1 MVKKLPKW
9 AIKQA
14 GGINKKAWRLAKAG
28 RKPKK
33 SSSRKTYKT
42 STKRKSNRR
51 RNNMNLGNKAIVG
64 GIIAGAA
71 ATMIKRYVN
80 APFADD
86 LAVLGTGIFM
96 KDKTLQTIGAVGL
109 GSDLG
114 SMFPGGNGG
123 NGGYL

>member
-1 MVKKLPKW
+1 
-9 AIKQA
+9 
-14 GGINKKAWRLAKAG
+14 
-28 RKPKK
+28 
-33 SSSRKTYKT
+33 
-42 STKRKSNRR
+42 
-51 RNNMNLGNKAIVG
+51 MNIGNKAIVG

-86 LAVLGTGIFM
+86 IAVLGTGIVM
-96 KDKTLQTIGAVGL
+96 KDRTLQTIGAVGL

-114 SMFPGGNGG
+114 SMFGGGNGG